1 MSVLHLPDNPLFF
14 ISLIFISVSFVVD
27 LSYTMTVKNWKKY
40 ESNIFITWLGERKGV
55 LATLF
60 LHAMVILFL
69 SVVDGAAMLAI
80 PYCFTT
86 GVFHLAGVGLNYR
99 TKKKLMLS

>member
-1 MSVLHLPDNPLFF
+1 MLHLPDNPFFF
-14 ISLIFISVSFVVD
+14 ISLSFLLVSFTAD
-27 LSYTMTVKNWKKY
+27 ILYTKTVKNWKKY

-99 TKKKLMLS
+99 TKKKLMLSW